1 MKCKVLVILATLL
14 LISCSKDSADENII
28 HNKEIDEITVGLKT
42 YAIEKGKFIGNLMR
56 DGMFD
61 NLQVNNGLTDNLLK
75 TEYNAL
81 VLGNKMKMSNLL
93 RTRPQD
99 PFNVKIGDINTAN
112 IDKFIAYADKYDMR
126 KRGHVMIWYNQI
138 PSWLKIEA
146 PEWSAQ
152 QIYDFSKS

>member
-75 TEYNAL
+75 T
-81 VLGNKMKMSNLL
+81 
-93 RTRPQD
+93 D
-99 PFNVKIGDINTAN
+99 
-112 IDKFIAYADKYDMR
+112 R
-126 KRGHVMIWYNQI
+126 KSVV
-138 PSWLKIEA
+138 
-146 PEWSAQ
+146 
-152 QIYDFSKS
+152 